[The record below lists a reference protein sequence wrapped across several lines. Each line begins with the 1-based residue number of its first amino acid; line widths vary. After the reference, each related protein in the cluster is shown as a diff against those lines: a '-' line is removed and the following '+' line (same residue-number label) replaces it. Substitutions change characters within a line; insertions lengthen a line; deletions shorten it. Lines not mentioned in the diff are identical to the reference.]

1 MTLDRARELITTQIQ
16 FGSGY
21 NRNSIRV
28 LLAEIQREHGQQG
41 VDQLIIEFSLDQ
53 SLGLKIGRE
62 IKL

>member
-41 VDQLIIEFSLDQ
+41 VDQLITEFALDE

-62 IKL
+62 IKI